1 MSEILIIGVLAAI
14 LALIAGYVY
23 IKDSDANR
31 KFARYEKVME
41 ALVQEN
47 HAIKKRLEQIATRN
61 LNDAENIDVEAL
73 EERILSKIDSR
84 VNSKIIPVFN
94 TLQSLENSIDSF
106 QSEQQ
111 DKLFSIEERTKSIG
125 KITPDENNDESRIL
139 AMYQS
144 GKSKETIAKDLRIGV
159 GKVEFVLKFHGI
171 L

>member
-1 MSEILIIGVLAAI
+1 MNEILIIGVLAAI

-84 VNSKIIPVFN
+84 VNSKIIP
-94 TLQSLENSIDSF
+94 
-106 QSEQQ
+106 
-111 DKLFSIEERTKSIG
+111 
-125 KITPDENNDESRIL
+125 DENNDESRIL

-159 GKVEFVLKFHGI
+159 GKVEFVLKFHGV